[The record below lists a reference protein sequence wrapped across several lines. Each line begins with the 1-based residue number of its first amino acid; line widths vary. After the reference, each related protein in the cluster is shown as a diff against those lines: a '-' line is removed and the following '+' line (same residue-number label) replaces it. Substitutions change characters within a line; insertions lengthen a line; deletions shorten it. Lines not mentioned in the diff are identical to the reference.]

1 MAWKD
6 IIKKNIGWRKN
17 TIRELLDE
25 YDELVA
31 TPDLDEKVKKE
42 GSKFL
47 IKPLQKIIK
56 LCQADI
62 TEIKRLRKKD

>member
-1 MAWKD
+1 MTWKD

-17 TIRELLDE
+17 TIREVLDE

-47 IKPLQKIIK
+47 IKPLEKIIK
-56 LCQADI
+56 LCQ
-62 TEIKRLRKKD
+62 